1 MFINKNMFTSIRLHG
16 GAHNRTRARL
26 FDYTC
31 VEIITGTRARLFG
44 YTGDHNRDFT
54 AILHCIFLL

>member
-1 MFINKNMFTSIRLHG
+1 MEVLITG
-16 GAHNRTRARL
+16 TRARL

-54 AILHCIFLL
+54 AILHCIFLLYV